1 LKNLEIKN
9 PKITM
14 TNFIENQKWRY
25 ATKKFDAAKK
35 ISAADLETL
44 KDAIQLS
51 SSSYGLQLYKVFIIE
66 NPEVRAQLQPASW
79 GQSQIVE
86 ASHLLVFAN
95 IVDVQDQHIDDYVQN
110 IANTRGLTVEDLKGY
125 SDFMKS
131 KIVPLPVEQ
140 KAVWTSKQTY
150 LALGNLLNAAAEL
163 KIDVTPMEGFEPEK
177 YNEILGLKALGLNAS
192 LVAAVGYRHEEDAT
206 QHYVKVRKPKQEL
219 FITI

>member
-1 LKNLEIKN
+1 
-9 PKITM
+9 M

-25 ATKKFDAAKK
+25 ATKKFDATKK
-35 ISAADLETL
+35 VSASDLETL

-79 GQSQIVE
+79 GQSQIVD

-95 IVDVQDQHIDDYVQN
+95 IVDVKESDIDAYVQN
-110 IANTRGLTVEDLKGY
+110 IADTRGLSVEDLKGY

-150 LALGNLLNAAAEL
+150 LALGNLLNAAADL

-177 YNEILGLKALGLNAS
+177 YNEILGLNELGLNAS